1 MPLSEMT
8 PDNNDDSSRLHFGK
22 DSPVVHGC
30 LNDLGFFSKPE
41 IFVSGSVHLG
51 DRQKR
56 SLCFASVEP

>member
-1 MPLSEMT
+1 MT

-51 DRQKR
+51 GRQKR
-56 SLCFASVEP
+56 SLWQRLL